1 MIQFSLIQFSAPLFT
16 FLAATVVA
24 VFSFLS
30 IAIWITTPAKERQVR
45 DRLAL
50 LKTIAEQPGENAAR
64 VLSLLQQ
71 DDEERAARRERA
83 ERRSWFDS
91 GIILIAIGVGLIA
104 MLISRADVSAWSV
117 GLIPLLLGLSMIL
130 IGVLRGRSAKRGNQ

>member
-1 MIQFSLIQFSAPLFT
+1 M
-16 FLAATVVA
+16 VA
-24 VFSFLS
+24 LFSFLS

-71 DDEERAARRERA
+71 EDEERAARRERA
-83 ERRSWFDS
+83 ERRSWIDS
-91 GIILIAIGVGLIA
+91 GIILTAIGVGLIA
-104 MLISRADVSAWSV
+104 MLISREDVSAWTV
-117 GLIPLLLGLSMIL
+117 GLIPLLLGLSIML
-130 IGVLRGRSAKRGNQ
+130 IGVLRGRSAKRGGQ